1 MNTRHVAAGRESAGA
16 GSGTCR
22 TGGAAMSARRLFL
35 VRVIALAVVAFGL
48 TYIAWRWSNTIA
60 WAAWWIA
67 VPLAL
72 AETYS
77 LSESILYSLTMWN
90 SKRRPAPP
98 PARPGRTV
106 DVFITTYNE
115 PPLELVMKTALA
127 AREMTYRTRPGSSM
141 TGTGRSSAGPPPQPG
156 GWGGTSFAAR
166 SGKGVRGSPR
176 PGT

>member
-127 AREMTYRTRPGSSM
+127 AREMTYPHKTWILDDGNRQEFR
-141 TGTGRSSAGPPPQPG
+141 RAAAAAGG
-156 GWGGTSFAAR
+156 GGTSFAAR